1 MRWTKARSRPRRKRS
16 AGAGGCAATR
26 TGSRAIA
33 CSTRRR
39 ASASSRSG
47 RLCRAKRRAM
57 PGPRGGRRRSPPP
70 CPPVRSRRLPFSRRR
85 GSRLRARLHP
95 LTRRGPRAR
104 TARTPAPSAG
114 PSAERDAS
122 GHRPRRA
129 THANNATKCIGR
141 AYRRAF
147 GRAMSNG
154 KQGTR
159 RWGTHFR
166 HPRHAAVQGGRF
178 GRNDVAI
185 DHPPASRAEAE
196 QPRYATSGPRRI
208 GARPFGTRTQMRVPR
223 LRADTTSTAPP
234 SRPIS
239 SRTLMSP
246 KPV

>member
-1 MRWTKARSRPRRKRS
+1 
-16 AGAGGCAATR
+16 
-26 TGSRAIA
+26 
-33 CSTRRR
+33 
-39 ASASSRSG
+39 
-47 RLCRAKRRAM
+47 M

-95 LTRRGPRAR
+95 LTRRGPGRDCSDACARRWTICREGCAATVLVEPRMRTMRQSVSGVRTGVPSVGRCRTGSRAPAGGER
-104 TARTPAPSAG
+104 TSAT
-114 PSAERDAS
+114 
-122 GHRPRRA
+122 RA
-129 THANNATKCIGR
+129 TQRSRVAAL
-141 AYRRAF
+141 A
-147 GRAMSNG
+147 
-154 KQGTR
+154 GTTS
-159 RWGTHFR
+159 RWP
-166 HPRHAAVQGGRF
+166 PR
-178 GRNDVAI
+178 
-185 DHPPASRAEAE
+185 ASRAEAE